1 MEVILMERVEK
12 LGQLGDQV
20 KVKPGFARNFLIPK
34 GKAVRATEPNRK
46 ILEEQL
52 GKLEARNLEKR
63 SEAESIAKK
72 MEGVS
77 IELIRQAGETG
88 QLYGSVTKRDATL
101 AISETG
107 FSVDRT
113 QVHLEKPIKTLG
125 LHTISIS
132 LHPEVT
138 IEIIA
143 NIARTSDEAK
153 AQQKTGRPS
162 NTLNEAPTE
171 SKNEPTKLE
180 VETAADEAVI
190 QQADKIFEE
199 SAKTELIEPKINN
212 NPDDDTISN

>member
-52 GKLEARNLEKR
+52 VKLEARNLEKR

-72 MEGVS
+72 MEGIS

-88 QLYGSVTKRDATL
+88 QLYGSVTKRDAAL

-113 QVHLEKPIKTLG
+113 QVHLDKPIKTLG

-153 AQQKTGRPS
+153 AQQKT
-162 NTLNEAPTE
+162 AKA
-171 SKNEPTKLE
+171 SKAATAAKAAKPTK
-180 VETAADEAVI
+180 TAKAAKAV
-190 QQADKIFEE
+190 QK
-199 SAKTELIEPKINN
+199 
-212 NPDDDTISN
+212 